1 MKIRKIL
8 AFLFGTFLIILLL
21 GTYISFK
28 GNPVT
33 QLIATNK
40 MKDYTKKHYPDL
52 VYKFEWNHL

>member
-40 MKDYTKKHYPDL
+40 MKDYTKKHYGKSD
-52 VYKFEWNHL
+52 